1 MIIEHINRPAL
12 TRSANAQTDRELD
25 VLLRLLAVRKRRELL
40 VLLQD
45 ESRNVG
51 EIASILG
58 YVTPDVSKH
67 LAELE
72 LGGLI
77 STRQHKKQRIKSLTA
92 DVTIEIR
99 PADRMLH
106 LEVRSPGGGRVVIE
120 QPLLDRP

>member
-1 MIIEHINRPAL
+1 MDL
-12 TRSANAQTDRELD
+12 ELD
-25 VLLRLLAVRKRRELL
+25 AILRLLAVRKRRELL
-40 VLLQD
+40 ILLQD
-45 ESRNVG
+45 RARSVG
-51 EIASILG
+51 AISAELG

-72 LGGLI
+72 FGGLI

-120 QPLLDRP
+120 QPLAEP